1 MKKWLIRKINR
12 RLSNIEGHCITATE
26 RKIKRTA
33 YWMTIAILSWGIP
46 FTTDYTEHLV
56 FENPSSVV
64 SESVSPENPADI
76 LAVGT
81 DTGDDGVQSRDESDG
96 DALVS
101 KIARAFPEDV
111 ETALALFKAE
121 SGLDP
126 SKPSETDYTVD
137 GKPFSFGL
145 AQINLTVHKLAGTDC
160 SKAFDG
166 RDHHARIKDE
176 SLYEKCVKL
185 AINPDVNIET
195 AKGIYERS
203 GKNFGAWGA
212 WGNGAYL
219 RFMN

>member
-33 YWMTIAILSWGIP
+33 YWMTIATLSWGIP
-46 FTTDYTEHLV
+46 FTTDYTEHMV
-56 FENPSSVV
+56 FENPPSVV
-64 SESVSPENPADI
+64 RESVRPENSAEV

-81 DTGDDGVQSRDESDG
+81 DTGDDGVKSGYESEG

-121 SGLDP
+121 SGLNP
-126 SKPSETDYTVD
+126 SKPSDTDYTAD
-137 GKPFSFGL
+137 GKPFSWGV
-145 AQINLTVHKLAGTDC
+145 AQINLTVHKLSGTDC

-166 RDHHARIKDE
+166 RDHNARIKDE
-176 SLYEKCVKL
+176 ALYEKCVNL

-203 GKNFGAWGA
+203 GKNFGKWGA
-212 WGNGAYL
+212 YTNGAYL
-219 RFMN
+219 KFMN